1 MKKLRYISPT
11 TEIIVTDGSSLMAN
25 SMGTE
30 TIIVDP
36 TQPGDG
42 GVLAPR
48 NDMDVVFDDDY
59 DYEGEE
65 DDWNINNTTNMK
77 SLRKSLWMLVMLLM
91 VATGSHAQ
99 GFDLFFSNNVT
110 DVVDLNEETIEDP
123 NNGLV
128 WTKVNRGTVNVY
140 GNYVEVNQIKQMFA
154 STQMKNLEQQKQFWR
169 MRDNSLVCFRINDGS
184 GTTGSY
190 GVEVDD
196 SYGTIL
202 NLTASKYFYSNIPLQ
217 SKPITFKVW
226 KIGEENDTIKFKYA
240 SDDWNDSQLYVF
252 QLDSKRQVT
261 GETYV
266 LEYVLSYA
274 DNNGDL
280 QEEKHYLDISSRNF
294 QSFYVPEN
302 KALADVFLMSGN
314 PESTPIEDLK
324 KLRINKNRLHTGVT
338 PYNKYYNLTLTPRFE
353 LDKHENRELV
363 NFNWI
368 GSGLYE
374 RFDTLYVKLKKAN
387 GDDVRNAMMNVVQ
400 VDNDGHEVTSGAPV
414 KYCGWDEGR
423 KVHKVLTNG
432 NPAYIEIL
440 PPANNNSFFPM
451 MLKYRGSTDPLTNIV
466 DEERC
471 SAEAVV
477 VAGNIRTAD
486 FAISN
491 QHFYGLHD
499 EKCIMVYRGEDHALC
514 TLEDLD
520 LAGRA
525 VTDVVMFSKDG
536 CQEGKKLLN
545 GAPIDEYG
553 DLVFTFS
560 EAKDK
565 VNATIEK
572 PELVAYDT
580 ETGDQLQ
587 TFTAKNGGEWISM
600 SQFTRN
606 YYEVAYDITG
616 IEEEKVCRM
625 VLRTADKTY
634 DKLPYIQR
642 FVFSRDDAEDDS
654 EGSIDELID
663 NSTEDDPTKNLTD
676 KNADFNAEWAMP
688 TNFKWE
694 SPIKGLA
701 ISSSFYFNLSKKVI
715 NFKISADYRKNS
727 KDTDDQ
733 GNPDGSNVSKMR
745 QDIKQYYDWDKIRD
759 YSPFNSADLRDYE
772 VMKTNGE
779 RGISGG
785 VVSDAGQQK
794 LDNWVFAEYDDIFSL
809 PVPGFSVSG
818 GLKCAGMITKL
829 GKWKGT
835 PSETNMRMPVFTDF
849 SAYFKL
855 SYGAFVSN
863 ALERLGRKM
872 LGKPGE
878 TLAKYGSFISMNAV
892 AEASFELDISY
903 KNFTA
908 KEMGYIDGAHALMI
922 SATGKLRGGISAE
935 VHTPPNPVLHV
946 GAGVRAGAKVGL
958 GGAFCTDFHGH
969 NDFGGMLTGLI
980 GVEAYAYV
988 RSIAG
993 TVNAAAEAHFGKRVL
1008 LGDQDNHNPFH
1019 DDYPYWAKR
1028 PNNAKAKRAVLKADN
1043 NEEELPSVVF
1053 GNEIVSGLNSTANP
1067 HYLDEFNVVYNDP
1080 ANGSD
1085 INDDRVAML
1094 NTANKVTTSLSTDG
1108 MKAGNHMRSKRGDH
1122 EIVVFEEMTRT
1133 VEASELET
1141 ENRVEKAN
1149 ELGKQQRIVANVRTA
1164 GGEWK
1169 KTVISD
1175 VEGLTEAKPIVTM
1188 QDDGQ
1193 AACVWLRGDIKR
1205 NEEDKNDDD
1214 DFLNTYLNGNLVLSV
1229 YDGNSWSTP
1238 VNLFNVNKDNV
1249 AKQYDLIMRN
1259 DTVLVGANF
1268 TKFFYDDDNR
1278 NTQFTYA
1285 SVPIST
1291 KTPSYTQES
1300 LRPLRFFM
1308 NRVGENA
1315 AIVLLY
1321 EKNDTLS
1328 DIYVKTLAMNGHDD
1342 GRMGNDLG
1350 ARFCSPRQVKII
1362 CDRQAE
1368 SIDDFAV
1375 LWTEMSNTVHGE
1387 NATTIENNGRARM
1400 ILNASRVSLQ
1410 PSVCVTAPLTMGA
1423 EKDGLLITDFDG
1435 FLDDQHIKVVYSLT
1449 DVDNDAAVIMEND
1462 RYFTNSFMF
1471 DVNYT
1476 ETALLGSSTLPVSIT
1491 VANTGTSP
1499 ISHVTAYINDKIF
1512 SINNSSVQPLSIKEF
1527 IVNYPINDDF
1537 NGYLQ
1542 TSLTVDYANVFRTK
1556 KHLLNNQRSLVSQTS
1571 ESVKARVGMEDVE
1584 LRFIGQDVE
1593 DGVNTFGVELIDRSV
1608 HGLRENNEIHVG
1620 LYATSLPSSLLATE
1634 AETIVKAS
1642 DFVEF
1647 GGVRK
1652 AYAKVQID
1660 GVAETTNALLNM
1672 FIVNTEENNDEMYSI
1687 VDNARAYDNAHFVYL
1702 QPSNDPTDI
1711 NPVKFNET
1719 KSRLNVKITEEEGG
1733 VRISGLPTGL
1743 DKDGHEYRV
1752 RIFNSSGMSIYSRP
1766 SETETIF
1773 VPLKHNDVYLLSTG
1787 ENVLKFK
1794 F

>member
-123 NNGLV
+123 VNGLV
-128 WTKVNRGTVNVY
+128 WTKVARGMVNMY
-140 GNYVEVNQIKQMFA
+140 GNYVEVNRIKEMFA
-154 STQMKNLEQQKQFWR
+154 STQMKNREQQMQFWR
-169 MRDNSLVCFRINDGS
+169 MRDHSLVCFRINDGT

-190 GVEVDD
+190 GVEVDNG
-196 SYGTIL
+196 YGTKL
-202 NLTASKYFYSNIPLQ
+202 NLTVSKYFYSNIPLQ

-274 DNNGDL
+274 DSNGDL

-294 QSFYVPEN
+294 QSFYVPED
-302 KALADVFLMSGN
+302 KTLADVFLMSGY
-314 PESTPIEDLK
+314 PESTPVENLK
-324 KLRINKNRLHTGVT
+324 KLRINKSRLHPGVT

-353 LDKHENRELV
+353 HDKHENRELV

-374 RFDTLYVKLKKAN
+374 KFDTLYVKLKKAN
-387 GDDVRNAMMNVVQ
+387 GDDVRNARMNVVQ

-477 VAGNIRTAD
+477 VAGNVRTAD

-499 EKCIMVYRGEDHALC
+499 EKSIIMYRGEDHALC

-560 EAKDK
+560 EAKD
-565 VNATIEK
+565 NNTTITK

-587 TFTAKNGGEWISM
+587 TFTAKNSGEWISM

-616 IEEEKVCRM
+616 LEEEKVCRL

-642 FVFSRDDAEDDS
+642 FAFSREDAEGDS

-663 NSTEDDPTKNLTD
+663 NSTKDDPTSNLGD
-676 KNADFNAEWAMP
+676 KNSDFNAEWAVP
-688 TNFKWE
+688 LNFKWE
-694 SPIKGLA
+694 SPINGLA

-715 NFKISADYRKNS
+715 NFKISADYRKASND
-727 KDTDDQ
+727 KDEH

-745 QDIKQYYDWDKIRD
+745 EDIQEYYNWDKVRD
-759 YSPFNSADLRDYE
+759 YTAINCADFRDYE
-772 VMKTNGE
+772 VMKSNGE

-785 VVSDAGQQK
+785 LVSDAGQQK

-809 PVPGFSVSG
+809 PVPGFSISG

-835 PSETNMRMPVFTDF
+835 PSESNMRMPVFSSFTG
-849 SAYFKL
+849 YFKVA
-855 SYGAFVSN
+855 YGAFVSN
-863 ALERLGRKM
+863 ALERLGRKL

-892 AEASFELDISY
+892 AEASLEIEVGY

-908 KEMGYIDGAHALMI
+908 QQMGYDGGAHALMV
-922 SATGKLRGGISAE
+922 SAIGKIRGGISAE
-935 VHTPPNPVLHV
+935 VHTPPNPLLHV

-958 GGAFCTDFHGH
+958 GGAFCTDFQGH
-969 NDFGGMLTGLI
+969 KDFGGMFTGLL
-980 GVEAYAYV
+980 GVEAYAFV
-988 RSIAG
+988 RSTIG
-993 TVNAAAEAHFGKRVL
+993 TVNAAAEAHFGNRYL

-1019 DDYPYWAKR
+1019 DDYPYWAKK
-1028 PNNAKAKRAVLKADN
+1028 PNMAKAKRVVRKTES
-1043 NEEELPSVVF
+1043 EEELPSVVF

-1067 HYLDEFNVVYNDP
+1067 HYLDEYNVVYNDP
-1080 ANGSD
+1080 VDENEY
-1085 INDDRVAML
+1085 NDDRVAML
-1094 NTANKVTTSLSTDG
+1094 NTVDNAKTILSADG
-1108 MKAGNHMRSKRGDH
+1108 VKAGNHMRSKRGDH
-1122 EIVVFEEMTRT
+1122 EIVVYEEMTRT

-1141 ENRVEKAN
+1141 ENHVEKSN
-1149 ELGKQQRIVANVRTA
+1149 ELGKQQRIMANVRTT

-1175 VEGLTEAKPIVTM
+1175 VEGITEAKPIVTI
-1188 QDDGQ
+1188 QENGH
-1193 AACVWLRGDIKR
+1193 AACVWLKGDVKR
-1205 NEEDKNDDD
+1205 YEEDKDDD
-1214 DFLNTYLNGNLVLSV
+1214 EDFLNTYLDGNLVLSV
-1229 YDGNSWSTP
+1229 YNGNSWSTP
-1238 VNLFNVNKDNV
+1238 INLFNVNKDNV
-1249 AKQYDLIMRN
+1249 AKQYDLMMRN

-1268 TKFFYDDDNR
+1268 TKNFYDEDNR
-1278 NTQFTYA
+1278 TTEFTYA
-1285 SVPIST
+1285 SVPLST
-1291 KTPSYTQES
+1291 KTPSYTQEN

-1308 NRVGENA
+1308 NRVGEHA

-1342 GRMGNDLG
+1342 GRIGNDLG

-1387 NATTIENNGRARM
+1387 NATSMESNGQARM

-1410 PSVCVTAPLTMGA
+1410 PSICVTAPLTMGA

-1449 DVDNDAAVIMEND
+1449 DMEKDATVIMEND
-1462 RYFTNSFMF
+1462 RYFTNSFMY

-1476 ETALLGSSTLPVSIT
+1476 KSALLGSSTLPVSIT

-1499 ISHVTAYINDKIF
+1499 ISHVTAYINGKVF
-1512 SINNSSVQPLSIKEF
+1512 SIDQSTVQPLSIKEF
-1527 IVNYPINDDF
+1527 IVNYPIDEDF

-1542 TSLTVDYANVFRTK
+1542 TSLTVDYANVFRAK
-1556 KHLLNNQRSLVSQTS
+1556 RHMLNKQRSLVSQSSQT
-1571 ESVKARVGMEDVE
+1571 VNARVGMEDVE
-1584 LRFIGQDVE
+1584 LRLIGQDIE
-1593 DGVNTFGVELIDRSV
+1593 NGVNTFGVELIDRSV
-1608 HGLRENNEIHVG
+1608 NGLREDNEIHVG
-1620 LYATSLPSSLLATE
+1620 LYASSTPSSLLATG

-1642 DFVEF
+1642 DFVEI

-1660 GVAETTNALLNM
+1660 GIAETTNAFLNI
-1672 FIVNTEENNDEMYSI
+1672 FIVNMEETGDEMYSI
-1687 VDNARAYDNAHFVYL
+1687 VDNARAYDNAHYVYL
-1702 QPSNDPTDI
+1702 QPSNEPTDI

-1719 KSRLNVKITEEEGG
+1719 KANLNIKITEEEGG
-1733 VRISGLPTGL
+1733 VHISGLPTGL
-1743 DKDGHEYRV
+1743 DKEGREYRV
-1752 RIFNSSGMSIYSRP
+1752 RIFNSAGMGVYSRP

-1773 VPLKHNDVYLLSTG
+1773 VPLNHHDVYLLSTG